1 VITAHAESLLQEAT
15 LAAVRAD
22 AGQVELRVVQGVP
35 GRSLVEAARTVGADL
50 LVLATRADGDML
62 CNAPCPVLLE
72 PEHINR
78 AVSGAVSGAAELCL
92 GDGREIGAGPGRG
105 PKDVR
110 GCPVQPPLNVRPG
123 CQRLSAWAGPWRARE
138 DDHC

>member
-50 LVLATRADGDML
+50 LVLATRADGVMSWLLGSQDML

-92 GDGREIGAGPGRG
+92 GTEE
-105 PKDVR
+105 K
-110 GCPVQPPLNVRPG
+110 
-123 CQRLSAWAGPWRARE
+123 
-138 DDHC
+138 